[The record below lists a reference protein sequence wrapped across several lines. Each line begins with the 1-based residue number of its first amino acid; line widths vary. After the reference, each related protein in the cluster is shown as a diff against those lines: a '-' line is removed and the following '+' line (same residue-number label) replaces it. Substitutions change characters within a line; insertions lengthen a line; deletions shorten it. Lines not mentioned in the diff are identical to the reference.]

1 MIYLL
6 DTNTCIR
13 YLNGSLLSI
22 RDRIEKN
29 NPNDISI
36 CSVVKAELFYG
47 AMKSQNSNKNMIK
60 LKKFFDRFFSFSFD
74 DEASRVYGNIRSK
87 LERAGT
93 PIGPNDLMIASIAIS
108 NHLTLV
114 SHNVREFERVKDL
127 LLEDWEK

>member
-6 DTNTCIR
+6 DTNTCIK

-93 PIGPNDLMIASIAIS
+93 PIGPNDLMIASVAIS

>member
-93 PIGPNDLMIASIAIS
+93 PIGPNDLMIASVAIS